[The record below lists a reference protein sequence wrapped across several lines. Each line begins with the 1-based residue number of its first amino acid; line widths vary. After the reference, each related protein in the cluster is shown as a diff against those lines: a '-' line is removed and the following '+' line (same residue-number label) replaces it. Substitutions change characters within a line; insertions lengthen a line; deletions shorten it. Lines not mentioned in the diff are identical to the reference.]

1 MDSYSIWRNV
11 VIDAKIRD
19 CFHNADEDKKLAASI
34 EDVLLEL
41 ELLEESE
48 SSFKKLSLGGNSEKL
63 ATSSN
68 SR

>member
-19 CFHNADEDKKLAASI
+19 CFHNADEDKNLAAAI

-41 ELLEESE
+41 EFLEESE